1 MSKLEEIISNKRD
14 EIPGLKA
21 ALIDRHC
28 NPLKKYSG
36 QSFLESLKNT
46 PDLALIAEVKRKSP
60 SQGSMAG
67 GEDPVEIARIFGE
80 AGVNAISVLTDRR
93 FFGGDFD
100 ILRDISASVKEPLLC
115 KDFIIDRVQ
124 VDMALASGAS
134 AVLLI
139 TEALDDALLENL
151 YVYTKSL
158 GLDALVEAHF
168 SRNVKRAVDLGA
180 RIIGINNR
188 NLDTLEENPGN
199 AAALSALIPEGRLKL
214 SLSSCRTRADAEG
227 LAEAGLDGVLIGG
240 AVMAAKDRKAAVLQF
255 LNIRKGG
262 RV

>member
-36 QSFLESLKNT
+36 QSFFESLKNT

-67 GEDPVEIARIFGE
+67 GEDPAEIARIFGE

-100 ILRDISASVKEPLLC
+100 ILRDISASVKAVPLLC

-124 VDMALASGAS
+124 VDLALANGAS

-139 TEALDDALLENL
+139 TEALDDDALLENL
-151 YVYTKSL
+151 YVYIKSL

-188 NLDTLEENPGN
+188 NLDTLEENPGM
-199 AAALSALIPEGRLKL
+199 RKR
-214 SLSSCRTRADAEG
+214 CRP
-227 LAEAGLDGVLIGG
+227 LYP
-240 AVMAAKDRKAAVLQF
+240 
-255 LNIRKGG
+255 
-262 RV
+262 